1 VRNRSCE
8 NDRGRTRRIRGNR
21 MSELPLPASSK
32 RRRPRVRLASGGRT
46 PQAERTRATRRKL
59 LDAAMRIFAQDGFE
73 AARLEDIAAG
83 AGYTRGAFYAN
94 FKSKEDIFF
103 ALFEEWV
110 GERIDSFAE
119 AIRRHSNPA
128 EKLAAMRTHYV
139 EMVKDRRLLLISM
152 EFKLFAMRHPEAHAR
167 LRSRHRRIR
176 ASFGALFSEV
186 MAAFGRTIPIA
197 YPAASACL
205 GAVSQ
210 GLMLEQLLDP
220 KTLSECDVRRVLG
233 LFFDS
238 IFLVC
243 PMGSG
248 QEMS

>member
-1 VRNRSCE
+1 MRGISTPARSKRSRE
-8 NDRGRTRRIRGNR
+8 RTSVAAQTRTR
-21 MSELPLPASSK
+21 
-32 RRRPRVRLASGGRT
+32 
-46 PQAERTRATRRKL
+46 QAERTRATRRKL
-59 LDAAMRIFAQDGFE
+59 LDAAKRIFAQQGFE

-110 GERIDSFAE
+110 RERIDSFTSAL
-119 AIRRHSNPA
+119 RCHSDPA
-128 EKLAAMRTHYV
+128 EKLVALRTHYA
-139 EMVKDRRLLLISM
+139 ELATDRRLVLISM

-176 ASFGALFSEV
+176 ASFGELFSEL
-186 MAAFGRTIPIA
+186 MGELGKTLGIA

-205 GAVSQ
+205 GAVAQ
-210 GLMLEQLLDP
+210 GLLLEHLLDP
-220 KTLSECDVRRVLG
+220 KTLSDDDVRHVLG

-238 IFLVC
+238 IFQSI
-243 PMGSG
+243 PT
-248 QEMS
+248 

>member
-1 VRNRSCE
+1 MRPLSISARGKRT
-8 NDRGRTRRIRGNR
+8 RGRA
-21 MSELPLPASSK
+21 SLPARS
-32 RRRPRVRLASGGRT
+32 RT
-46 PQAERTRATRRKL
+46 RQTERTRATRRKL
-59 LDAAMRIFAQDGFE
+59 LDAAKLIFAQQGFE

-110 GERIDSFAE
+110 RERIESFTNAV
-119 AIRRHSNPA
+119 RRHSDPG
-128 EKLAAMRTHYV
+128 EKLMALRTHYA
-139 EMVKDRRLLLISM
+139 ELATDRRLVLISM
-152 EFKLFAMRHPEAHAR
+152 EFKQFALRHPEAHAR

-176 ASFGALFSEV
+176 ASFGQLFSEI
-186 MAAFGRTIPIA
+186 MDALGRAIPID

-210 GLMLEQLLDP
+210 GLLLEHLLDP
-220 KTLSECDVRRVLG
+220 KTLSEGDVRQVLG

-238 IFLVC
+238 IFQAE
-243 PMGSG
+243 PM
-248 QEMS
+248 QARRRAL

>member
-1 VRNRSCE
+1 MRGLSMPGRGKRS
-8 NDRGRTRRIRGNR
+8 RGRAPLDPRARTR
-21 MSELPLPASSK
+21 
-32 RRRPRVRLASGGRT
+32 
-46 PQAERTRATRRKL
+46 QADRTRATRRKL
-59 LDAAMRIFAQDGFE
+59 LDAAKRIFAKDGFE

-110 GERIDSFAE
+110 RERIESATKSL
-119 AIRRHSNPA
+119 RRHSDLP
-128 EKLAAMRTHYV
+128 EKLVAVRTHYADLAT
-139 EMVKDRRLLLISM
+139 DRRLVLISM
-152 EFKLFAMRHPEAHAR
+152 EFKLFALRHPEAHAR

-176 ASFGALFSEV
+176 ASFGELFSEI
-186 MAAFGRTIPIA
+186 MSALGRAIPID

-210 GLMLEQLLDP
+210 GLLLDNLLDP
-220 KTLSECDVRRVLG
+220 KTLSDGDVRHVLG

-238 IFLVC
+238 IFQAL
-243 PMGSG
+243 PMQASRRAG
-248 QEMS
+248 